1 MTGFLHEKEFSR
13 KSFLKGGG
21 AMVVGF
27 SIAGAGLA
35 GKAQADVPVNP
46 AHTGLVPGPLD
57 LTQLDTWIAVNADNT
72 VTVYGG
78 KLELGQGTTTGLR
91 QIAAEELG
99 ISIDQIVWVRADTN
113 VTPNQ
118 GGTVGSAGIRSGG
131 PQIRAAAAYAAQA
144 LAGLASAQLGV
155 PASSLTV
162 ANGVVSGGGKSVTY
176 AALLADKLFNIKMP
190 TTTLQQ
196 GVAPAKQ
203 ASTYTLVGT
212 RVPRIDIPDKVTGKW
227 TYMQNVRVPGML
239 HGRVVRPRGQGPY
252 GAGAP
257 IVSIDASSIKQIPN
271 VQIVRVGDF
280 LGVVA
285 PREYHAIQAAAQL
298 KVQWKDSPI
307 LPGSGNLFGTMLTQQ
322 TTDAVK
328 VNTGN
333 VGTGFAQA
341 ATTLQSS
348 YTVDYQM
355 HGSIGPTAAVANVGP
370 NSALVMCSAQDLYE
384 LRPLLAQVLGM
395 AETQVRVQFYDSSG
409 CFGHNTQYDSAQAA
423 AIMSQQVGAPVRVQF
438 MRWDE
443 HGWDQYGPA
452 ALLVLRGGIDG
463 SGNVVAYDYLS
474 YEPPNVDLETSAQ
487 LIGIPL
493 DTLGAAGADA
503 NNSAGMY
510 VVANRRVTSHSLPVL
525 NGYLKTA
532 PLRSPGAPQAA
543 FASEQMI
550 DELAHA
556 AGMDPIAFRL
566 QNLTNARWIT
576 VINTAAQAANWQSRP
591 AASRLAKTDV
601 VTGRGIGIGTSGG
614 GTLAAVIAEVQV
626 NKKTG
631 KITAT
636 HIYTAQDAGLG
647 INPSL
652 MEAQMMGAA
661 VQGTSRAL
669 VELVPF
675 TKSRVTGLDWATYP
689 ILRFKDSPAVTTVV
703 VQRTDL
709 PSTGSGEPPTV
720 GAPAAIANAFFDAT
734 GVRMRQMPMTPPRV
748 RATLKA
754 AGVA

>member
-21 AMVVGF
+21 ALVVGF
-27 SIAGAGLA
+27 SITGVGLA
-35 GKAQADVPVNP
+35 GNAQADVPVNP

-57 LTQLDTWIAVNADNT
+57 LTQVDTWIAVNADNT

-131 PQIRAAAAYAAQA
+131 PQIRAASAYAAQA
-144 LAGLASAQLGV
+144 LVGLAATQLGV
-155 PASSLTV
+155 PAASLTV

-176 AALLADKLFNIKMP
+176 AALFADKLFNIKMP

-203 ASTYTLVGT
+203 ASAYTIVGT
-212 RVPRIDIPDKVTGKW
+212 RVPRIDIPEKVSGSW

-257 IVSIDASSIKQIPN
+257 IVSVDASSVKNLPN
-271 VQIVRVGDF
+271 IQIVHVGDF

-285 PREYHAIQAAAQL
+285 PHEYHAIQAAAQL
-298 KVQWKDSPI
+298 KVVWKDSPI
-307 LPGSGNLFGTMLTQQ
+307 LPGSGNLFGAMLTQQ

-328 VNTGN
+328 ASTGN

-341 ATTLQSS
+341 AKTIQSS

-355 HGSIGPTAAVANVGP
+355 HGSIGPTAAVADVGP

-395 AETQVRVQFYDSSG
+395 PETQVRVQFYDSSG

-423 AIMSQQVGAPVRVQF
+423 AIMSKAVGAPVRVQF

-443 HGWDQYGPA
+443 HGWDQYGPP

-463 SGNVVAYDYLS
+463 SGNLVAYDYLS

-487 LIGIPL
+487 LMGIPL
-493 DTLGAAGADA
+493 DPLGPAGADV

-510 VVANRRVTSHSLPVL
+510 VVPNRRVTSHSLPVL

-550 DELAHA
+550 DELAHQ

-566 QNLTNARWIT
+566 QNLTNTRWIT
-576 VINTAAQAANWQSRP
+576 VINAAAGLRTGRAARQRRNSRRPMSSP
-591 AASRLAKTDV
+591 AA
-601 VTGRGIGIGTSGG
+601 GIGIGTSGG
-614 GTLAAVIAEVQV
+614 GTLAAVIAEIEV

-631 KITAT
+631 KVTAT

-661 VQGTSRAL
+661 VQGVSRA
-669 VELVPF
+669 VIEQVPF
-675 TKSRVTGLDWATYP
+675 SKSRVTGLDWTTYP

-734 GVRMRQMPMTPPRV
+734 GVRIRQMPMTPGRV
-748 RATLKA
+748 KAVLAA
-754 AGVA
+754 AGTA